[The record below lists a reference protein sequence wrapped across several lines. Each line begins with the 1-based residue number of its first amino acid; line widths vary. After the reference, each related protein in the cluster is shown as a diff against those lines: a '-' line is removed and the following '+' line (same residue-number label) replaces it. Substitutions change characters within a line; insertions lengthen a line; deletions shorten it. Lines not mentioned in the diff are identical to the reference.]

1 MKKIAAFLC
10 VFAVLSGCG
19 WYRPPSSP
27 LQYRSRTQALEN
39 PYPARLAVMLPEDK
53 RGKDSYNRI
62 PMLYVVPFIV
72 SAGIA
77 EDRIERTQ
85 YLSKRANL
93 GYPKGFFPAEFLQKA
108 VAEELRQS
116 NLFKE
121 ISVVPLGEE
130 PEGADLVLRGEL
142 LSTRF
147 SAKGRGYLF
156 PPLTAILHFMGLPMF
171 TISQEVKIK
180 LELLK
185 PEGGRPIWSGA
196 VDAKMAATGGFYYHT
211 GKAAEY
217 YRTNPWKEY
226 RKMWRDFKME
236 EHNGQILNDL
246 LAQGMSKTT
255 PELARFLGA
264 KPYDFRE
271 KLELEK
277 AMRILQGEPQPQ

>member
-1 MKKIAAFLC
+1 MKKVAAFLC

-27 LQYRSRTQALEN
+27 LQYRSQTQALEN
-39 PYPARLAVMLPEDK
+39 PYPARLAVMLLEDK

-130 PEGADLVLRGEL
+130 PEGADLVLKGEL

-147 SAKGRGYLF
+147 AAKGRGYLF
-156 PPLTAILHFMGLPMF
+156 PPLTAILHFMGLPIF
-171 TISQEVKIK
+171 TLRQEVKIK

-185 PEGGRPIWSGA
+185 AGEEQPIWSDT
-196 VDAKMAATGGFYYHT
+196 VYAKMTGTGGFYYIS
-211 GKAAEY
+211 GSAGNY
-217 YRTNPWKEY
+217 YRANPWKEY

-236 EHNGQILNDL
+236 GHNGQILNDL

-255 PELARFLGA
+255 PRLAQFLKGS
-264 KPYDFRE
+264 
-271 KLELEK
+271 
-277 AMRILQGEPQPQ
+277 EPPSQ